1 MHFMRK
7 ILRYNDLVERGI
19 CGSRMTLHRMRK
31 EPEFPVAVEIA
42 GGIGFFEDEIN
53 AWLEARPRRAPK
65 KAAES
70 HAEAP

>member
-1 MHFMRK
+1 MRK

-31 EPEFPVAVEIA
+31 DPDFPVAVEIA

-53 AWLEARPRRAPK
+53 AWLESLPRRAPT
-65 KAAES
+65 KAPAS
-70 HAEAP
+70 CAEAF